1 MFFGSSLD
9 TTPHINQIKTM
20 RLNRGDILNY
30 NGLMLTCTDVQ
41 FTTPDGSVGEDN
53 LEYTFE
59 NDFSITTFRDDQ
71 ISGFIADGATVQRV

>member
-1 MFFGSSLD
+1 MR
-9 TTPHINQIKTM
+9 INK
-20 RLNRGDILNY
+20 GYILNY
-30 NGLMLTCTDVQ
+30 NGLMLTCTDVN

-71 ISGFIADGATVQRV
+71 ITKFIADGATVQRV